1 MEEFIEELFS
11 DCDWLKKSKKDMMI
25 LKKELIECE
34 WEDFRMQQ
42 ILILKQIG
50 VVEGGNYIYDGIFH
64 KLEFRLS
71 KEGD

>member
-34 WEDFRMQQ
+34 WEDFRM
-42 ILILKQIG
+42 
-50 VVEGGNYIYDGIFH
+50 
-64 KLEFRLS
+64 
-71 KEGD
+71 